1 MEMIKIKVCKEC
13 KKSTYRTEEEKKN
26 LEKRL
31 NIIEGQ
37 IRGVKKMIEEDIVY
51 DKVPWKIS
59 EELQEHVNELT
70 NNDEMNTEDKIL
82 DVFDF
87 ICKNYT
93 YDDNLISYI
102 RKIDDDTFTLPD
114 WYGRDID
121 EEWEKNR
128 EGHNS

>member
-1 MEMIKIKVCKEC
+1 M
-13 KKSTYRTEEEKKN
+13 
-26 LEKRL
+26 
-31 NIIEGQ
+31 
-37 IRGVKKMIEEDIVY
+37 
-51 DKVPWKIS
+51 
-59 EELQEHVNELT
+59 
-70 NNDEMNTEDKIL
+70 
-82 DVFDF
+82 FDF

-128 EGHNS
+128 EGHNRENMF